1 MFVRSGF
8 GGPSHAHGAPEIRIV
23 GPARCPRPR
32 PTVLP
37 TSGHFSNPPSSSFS
51 LNMAPESTGPQRLSS
66 RVPSSVL
73 GTDSRQG
80 SRAADLGQHLGCA
93 PSLPCA
99 PAWLPARPPVPVALP
114 SLSSSLLTPRPPSS
128 RVCPPLPPGHR
139 DFPSLPREKLRC
151 RSVGHWPHCPGRAPF
166 SLARSWALV
175 HRHQGT
181 QMWPKGVR
189 TLLPVP
195 HALLGPCQSPMEM

>member
-1 MFVRSGF
+1 MFIRSGF

-32 PTVLP
+32 PTVVP

-51 LNMAPESTGPQRLSS
+51 LNMAPESTGPHRLSS

-114 SLSSSLLTPRPPSS
+114 SLSSSLVHACVRPSHLATATSPRFPGRSS
-128 RVCPPLPPGHR
+128 VAAQWDTGPTARVGHR
-139 DFPSLPREKLRC
+139 FR
-151 RSVGHWPHCPGRAPF
+151 
-166 SLARSWALV
+166 SLAPGLSFTGIREP
-175 HRHQGT
+175 RCGQ
-181 QMWPKGVR
+181 K
-189 TLLPVP
+189 
-195 HALLGPCQSPMEM
+195 E